1 MRMERNLG
9 RWARRGLLS
18 IIAAATIP
26 AVSQAQA
33 TPPAAIRIA
42 WVDLQ
47 SVLKQTPEYAA
58 AETTFKKEM
67 NGMQKEVEKLQ
78 QQFDST
84 VKEYDKQAVVL
95 SPSAKQTREAQLRT
109 MQQSLQQKAADFQN
123 RAQQREQELIGPI
136 ERRVQGIIEGLRA
149 ERNIMVIFD
158 VSAQGSNIIAADKAL
173 DLTPLVLQRL
183 KSPGQ

>member
-18 IIAAATIP
+18 IIAVSIFP
-26 AVSQAQA
+26 AVSYAQA
-33 TPPAAIRIA
+33 APAAIRIA

>member
-1 MRMERNLG
+1 MRKERHLG

-18 IIAAATIP
+18 IIAAVIVP
-26 AVSQAQA
+26 AVSHAQA
-33 TPPAAIRIA
+33 TPSSIRIA

-67 NGMQKEVEKLQ
+67 DGMQKEVEKLQ

-95 SPSAKQTREAQLRT
+95 SPSAKQSREGQLRT
-109 MQQSLQQKAADFQN
+109 MQQSLQQRAADFQT

-149 ERNIMVIFD
+149 ERNISVIFD

-173 DLTPLVLQRL
+173 DLTPSVLQRL
-183 KSPGQ
+183 KSPGE